1 MLKMYLDN
9 VGGAVCEH
17 GFAHVSGLSGIFK
30 KVRARN
36 RKRLNFLFL
45 KKASASMASPTSA
58 ICQEFSKIRARNTQ
72 ILEKNHKRKS
82 PMYTREYQSKSPNKS
97 QARALICKAI
107 LEEDF

>member
-36 RKRLNFLFL
+36 RKRLNFFW
-45 KKASASMASPTSA
+45 KKSVCEHGFAHVGYLSG
-58 ICQEFSKIRARNTQ
+58 IFEN
-72 ILEKNHKRKS
+72 KS
-82 PMYTREYQSKSPNKS
+82 PKYANFGKKS
-97 QARALICKAI
+97 QK
-107 LEEDF
+107 EEPDVHMWISK